1 MNNTKLQTRRF
12 YDLGMAVTTRR
23 PPRVERGQNVTSI
36 DDVQITCVRDRVSS
50 EAAQIEKLQIM

>member
-1 MNNTKLQTRRF
+1 
-12 YDLGMAVTTRR
+12 
-23 PPRVERGQNVTSI
+23 VERGQNVTSI